1 MAIKDICF
9 KHVDIWIILEF
20 IWNNFDTFRALI
32 QDNTMHFFSE
42 FVSDNIETFRERLS
56 HKTPVRVHVNQNW
69 HFWRATI
76 KQYHTH
82 FSEFISHKAFPES
95 YYKMKL
101 HIFSEFLSNNIYT
114 YRVTTKQYCK
124 IILFYKFLS
133 NKTHI
138 FRELLP
144 NILQTFSTEDV
155 PDNTSFSLKCE
166 PIPNLYWLYWYRCKE
181 HLQKNFL
188 KILKS

>member
-1 MAIKDICF
+1 MAIKDLCF

-32 QDNTMHFFSE
+32 QDNTTHFFSE
-42 FVSDNIETFRERLS
+42 FILNNIETFRETLP

-69 HFWRATI
+69 HFWRAAI
-76 KQYHTH
+76 KQHDTH
-82 FSEFISHKAFPES
+82 FSEFISHKTFPES

-124 IILFYKFLS
+124 IILFYTFLS
-133 NKTHI
+133 KKLI
-138 FRELLP
+138 FSESYYQIYYRLFPQKMYQTTILFLL
-144 NILQTFSTEDV
+144 NVNLFQIFIDCTGIGAKSTF
-155 PDNTSFSLKCE
+155 
-166 PIPNLYWLYWYRCKE
+166 R
-181 HLQKNFL
+181 
-188 KILKS
+188 KIFKKF